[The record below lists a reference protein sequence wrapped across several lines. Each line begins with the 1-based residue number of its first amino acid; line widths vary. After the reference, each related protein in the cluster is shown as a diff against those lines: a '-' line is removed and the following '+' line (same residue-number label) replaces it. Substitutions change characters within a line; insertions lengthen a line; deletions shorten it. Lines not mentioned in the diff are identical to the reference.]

1 MGKIIYPIA
10 HLFEELEKKIQRVTK
25 DCIYSLSNYTDI
37 QSLNT
42 PDEIKEYV
50 NEVIKEITDFKEKKR
65 RNCINNKDLDKIQ
78 KDDNNNNL

>member
-10 HLFEELEKKIQRVTK
+10 HLFEELEEKIQRVTK
-25 DCIYSLSNYTDI
+25 DSIYPLSNYTDI

>member
-10 HLFEELEKKIQRVTK
+10 HLFEELEKKIQRVTM
-25 DCIYSLSNYTDI
+25 DCIYSLSDYTEI

-42 PDEIKEYV
+42 RDEIKEYV
-50 NEVIKEITDFKEKKR
+50 NEVVKEITDFKEKKR
-65 RNCINNKDLDKIQ
+65 RCINKNDPDGIQ

>member
-10 HLFEELEKKIQRVTK
+10 HLFEELEEKIQRVTK

-42 PDEIKEYV
+42 QDEIKEYV
-50 NEVIKEITDFKEKKR
+50 NEVIKELTDFKEKKR
-65 RNCINNKDLDKIQ
+65 LHCINKNDLDNIQ

>member
-1 MGKIIYPIA
+1 MGKIIYPIV
-10 HLFEELEKKIQRVTK
+10 HLFEELEEKIQRVTK

-42 PDEIKEYV
+42 QDEIKEYV

>member
-10 HLFEELEKKIQRVTK
+10 HLFEELEEKIQRLAK
-25 DCIYSLSNYTDI
+25 DCIYSLSNYTDF

-42 PDEIKEYV
+42 QDEINEYV
-50 NEVIKEITDFKEKKR
+50 NDVIKEITDFKEKKHY
-65 RNCINNKDLDKIQ
+65 CINKNELDKIQ

>member
-10 HLFEELEKKIQRVTK
+10 HLFEELEEKIQKVTK

-42 PDEIKEYV
+42 RDEIKEYV

>member
-10 HLFEELEKKIQRVTK
+10 HLFEELEEKIQRVTK

-42 PDEIKEYV
+42 QDEIKEYV

-65 RNCINNKDLDKIQ
+65 RNCINNKDIDKIQ

>member
-10 HLFEELEKKIQRVTK
+10 HLFEELEEKIQRVTK
-25 DCIYSLSNYTDI
+25 DSIYSLSNYTDI